1 MKGMNYQDYIWDL
14 GGTLLDNY
22 ETSTAAFVQTL
33 KEYGLQAGHD
43 EVYKALKVST
53 GYAVQQFAPQEKDF
67 LKFYKANEAE
77 ELTHPVLFDGAA
89 DLLRRIVAK
98 GGRNFL
104 VSHRDNQVLEILE
117 KTAISSAFTEVVT
130 AANGF
135 PRKPSPDSMLYLKDK
150 YQISSG
156 LVIGD
161 RPLDIEAGQAA
172 GFDTY
177 LFDNMQHLEEF
188 IDID

>member
-33 KEYGLQAGHD
+33 KEFGLQAGHD
-43 EVYKALKVST
+43 EV
-53 GYAVQQFAPQEKDF
+53 
-67 LKFYKANEAE
+67 YKANEAE

-117 KTAISSAFTEVVT
+117 KTAIASAFTEVVT
-130 AANGF
+130 SANGF

>member
-43 EVYKALKVST
+43 EV
-53 GYAVQQFAPQEKDF
+53 
-67 LKFYKANEAE
+67 YKANEAE

-117 KTAISSAFTEVVT
+117 KTAIASAFTEVVT
-130 AANGF
+130 SANGF
-135 PRKPSPDSMLYLKDK
+135 PRKPSPDSMIYLKDK
-150 YQISSG
+150 YPISSG
-156 LVIGD
+156 LVLGD

>member
-1 MKGMNYQDYIWDL
+1 M
-14 GGTLLDNY
+14 
-22 ETSTAAFVQTL
+22 
-33 KEYGLQAGHD
+33 
-43 EVYKALKVST
+43 
-53 GYAVQQFAPQEKDF
+53 
-67 LKFYKANEAE
+67 
-77 ELTHPVLFDGAA
+77 
-89 DLLRRIVAK
+89 LRRIVYK

-117 KTAISSAFTEVVT
+117 KTAIASAFTEVVT
-130 AANGF
+130 SANGF

-150 YQISSG
+150 YRISSG

>member
-53 GYAVQQFAPQEKDF
+53 DYAVQQFAPQEKDF

-89 DLLRRIVAK
+89 ELLRRIVDK
-98 GGRNFL
+98 RSPTGTIKCWK
-104 VSHRDNQVLEILE
+104 SW
-117 KTAISSAFTEVVT
+117 
-130 AANGF
+130 
-135 PRKPSPDSMLYLKDK
+135 RK
-150 YQISSG
+150 
-156 LVIGD
+156 
-161 RPLDIEAGQAA
+161 RPLH
-172 GFDTY
+172 
-177 LFDNMQHLEEF
+177 QHLQKW
-188 IDID
+188 

>member
-1 MKGMNYQDYIWDL
+1 M
-14 GGTLLDNY
+14 
-22 ETSTAAFVQTL
+22 
-33 KEYGLQAGHD
+33 
-43 EVYKALKVST
+43 
-53 GYAVQQFAPQEKDF
+53 FAPQEKDF

-89 DLLRRIVAK
+89 ELLRRIVAK
-98 GGRNFL
+98 DGRNFL

-117 KTAISSAFTEVVT
+117 KTAITSTFTEVVT
-130 AANGF
+130 SANAF

-161 RPLDIEAGQAA
+161 RQIDIEAGKAA
-172 GFDTY
+172 GLDT
-177 LFDNMQHLEEF
+177 LLVDGHKSLLE
-188 IDID
+188 IVT

>member
-33 KEYGLQAGHD
+33 KEFGLQAGHD
-43 EVYKALKVST
+43 EV
-53 GYAVQQFAPQEKDF
+53 
-67 LKFYKANEAE
+67 YKANEAE

-89 DLLRRIVAK
+89 ELLKRIVAK

-130 AANGF
+130 SANGF
-135 PRKPSPDSMLYLKDK
+135 PRKPSPDSMIYLKDK